1 MRKSYLTCKK
11 ANFSIIKQTKVQ
23 LTVVAIPRRDASP
36 PNGVA
41 TTTRVSGPTEA
52 TVTWVART
60 VTVVGVSDT
69 CAKLT
74 GPGTVFVNTSYL
86 IFTII

>member
-11 ANFSIIKQTKVQ
+11 DHFSTLKQTKVQ
-23 LTVVAIPRRDASP
+23 LTVVAITGRDASP

-41 TTTRVSGPTEA
+41 TTLRVSGPTEA

-60 VTVVGVSDT
+60 VTVVGVSAT

-74 GPGTVFVNTSYL
+74 GPGTVHVQTA
-86 IFTII
+86 

>member
-11 ANFSIIKQTKVQ
+11 THFSTLKQTKVQ

-41 TTTRVSGPTEA
+41 KTTRVSGPTEA
-52 TVTWVART
+52 AVTWVART

-69 CAKLT
+69 CVNLT
-74 GPGTVFVNTSYL
+74 GPGTVYVQTN
-86 IFTII
+86 